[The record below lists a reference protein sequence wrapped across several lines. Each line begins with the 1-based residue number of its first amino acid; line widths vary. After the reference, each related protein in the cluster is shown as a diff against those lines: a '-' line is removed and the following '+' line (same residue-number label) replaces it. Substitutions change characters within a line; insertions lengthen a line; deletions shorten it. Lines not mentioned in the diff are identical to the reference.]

1 MKFLGLCLA
10 LLPLTNAFL
19 LSPRKS
25 YERTQ
30 TSMASH
36 ENMSISVIN
45 VSNDNIQI
53 LEKSEKFAF
62 IKLENIS
69 NRNMEDVFFRSIS
82 LLDENGVILVD
93 LQKYQN
99 HLLRAMIDQNCV
111 YDFSQADMN
120 KNTFFWTKKL
130 N

>member
-30 TSMASH
+30 TLMKSH
-36 ENMSISVIN
+36 ENLSISVIN
-45 VSNDNIQI
+45 ISNDNIQI
-53 LEKSEKFAF
+53 LENSEKYAF

-82 LLDENGVILVD
+82 LLDENGVMLVD

-99 HLLRAMIDQNCV
+99 HLLHAMIDQNCV

>member
-30 TSMASH
+30 TLMKSH
-36 ENMSISVIN
+36 ENLSISVIN
-45 VSNDNIQI
+45 ISNDNIQI
-53 LEKSEKFAF
+53 LEKSEKYAF

-82 LLDENGVILVD
+82 LLDENGVMLVD

-99 HLLRAMIDQNCV
+99 HLLRAMIDHNCL
-111 YDFSQADMN
+111 YDFSEADMN

>member
-19 LSPRKS
+19 LSPCKS

-36 ENMSISVIN
+36 ENRSISVIH

-53 LEKSEKFAF
+53 LENSEKHAF

-82 LLDENGVILVD
+82 LLDENGVMLVD

-99 HLLRAMIDQNCV
+99 HLLRVMIDHDCL
-111 YDFSQADMN
+111 YDFSEAYMN